1 MNYCSKLN
9 DKTTTTEVT
18 PLMIAITGSQ
28 IQCTEQLLK
37 NGASLYMQDNSG
49 ETAYHY
55 AVKHHPKCI
64 PVSSSC

>member
-1 MNYCSKLN
+1 
-9 DKTTTTEVT
+9 
-18 PLMIAITGSQ
+18 MIAIKGSQ